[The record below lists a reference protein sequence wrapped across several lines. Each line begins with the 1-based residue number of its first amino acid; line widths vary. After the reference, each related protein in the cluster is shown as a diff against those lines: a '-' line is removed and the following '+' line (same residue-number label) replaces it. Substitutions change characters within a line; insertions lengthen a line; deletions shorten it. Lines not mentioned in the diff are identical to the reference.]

1 MSHPGVTCMPR
12 KTFLRTVCV
21 ITPPIALIAIALFRR
36 HKMNR
41 RNQQIVVTEPAQEE
55 GVLERTVR
63 TYIVEVI
70 AAVGVVL
77 VIAYWQLTGAELS
90 SLAPA
95 LIGVFL
101 LFLLGTYLDPML
113 TIWLRW
119 EAVARDTGTVAAWTG
134 VPDLLWAWRTSR
146 GVSFCLSGLAIE
158 PDDFFA
164 VEDRVAKG
172 FGYRAGLVEEKAGR
186 YRTSRRRYHVHLSK
200 LDGLL
205 EAFPLPEGKPYSAND
220 TAIIMGRN
228 KNLETISWHLLES
241 AGHFI
246 LQGETRSG
254 KSVLMYSIL
263 AQMASMADVTVRG
276 IDPTGILAKPWNPDH
291 WVTGTQ
297 DMTRAADL
305 LEAEVAEMDRRNQE
319 LSHAGFD
326 KVAEVTPMMPL
337 RVIVLEEFPG
347 IMKAAA
353 AEDTKEAR
361 KPAERVA
368 PRIDAAL
375 ARLVAEGAKT
385 GIRVMLLAQRASS
398 QVIDTNSRGNF
409 AIRVTLRV
417 GNSEA
422 ITMLHDG
429 LDSSWL
435 TAVKQYK
442 NGVGIVDIPGEKTQK
457 FKGVYIGAQEYD
469 RYLTAVG
476 VGEDL
481 SLARAGVLADIR

>member
-1 MSHPGVTCMPR
+1 MS
-12 KTFLRTVCV
+12 
-21 ITPPIALIAIALFRR
+21 
-36 HKMNR
+36 R

-63 TYIVEVI
+63 TYILEVI
-70 AAVGVVL
+70 AAVGAVL
-77 VIAYWQLTGAELS
+77 VITYWQLTGADLPS
-90 SLAPA
+90 VAPA
-95 LIGVFL
+95 LIGAFL
-101 LFLLGTYLDPML
+101 LFVVGTYLDPML

-146 GVSFCLSGLAIE
+146 GVSFCVSGLSIE

-164 VEDRVAKG
+164 VEDRVARG
-172 FGYRAGLVEEKAGR
+172 FGYSAGLVEQKAGTF
-186 YRTSRRRYHVHLSK
+186 RTSRRRYHVHLSK

-220 TAIIMGRN
+220 TAIVLGRN

-254 KSVLMYSIL
+254 KSVLMYSVL
-263 AQMASMADVTVRG
+263 AQMASMVDVTVRG
-276 IDPTGILAKPWNPDH
+276 IDPSQILAKPWDPRN
-291 WVTGTQ
+291 WVIGSR
-297 DMTRAADL
+297 DMSLAAEM
-305 LEAEVAEMDRRNQE
+305 LEAEVREMDRRNRE
-319 LSHAGFD
+319 LSRAGFD
-326 KVAEVTPMMPL
+326 KVAEVSPMMPL
-337 RVIVLEEFPG
+337 RVMVLEEFAG
-347 IMKAAA
+347 IMRSAV
-353 AEDTKEAR
+353 AEDTREGR
-361 KPAERVA
+361 KSDKVA
-368 PRIDAAL
+368 PRIAAAL
-375 ARLVAEGAKT
+375 ARLVAEGAKS
-385 GIRVMLLAQRASS
+385 GIRVMLLTQRASS
-398 QVIDTNSRGNF
+398 QVIDTDSRGNF

-457 FKGVYIGAQEYD
+457 FKGVYIGAREYD
-469 RYLTAVG
+469 RYLTEVAS
-476 VGEDL
+476 GEDIA
-481 SLARAGVLADIR
+481 LARAGVLADIR